1 MWTDIE
7 MDRADFLIL
16 MNILQ
21 TFAAVTTALFL
32 QREIFVAAFVLTLF
46 IKKKFGVPI
55 ADPKPCCIY
64 LNFYCKIIFD
74 WLLLFFA

>member
-1 MWTDIE
+1 

-21 TFAAVTTALFL
+21 TFAAVTTALFYRGKSL
-32 QREIFVAAFVLTLF
+32 SLLSFLHCLYL
-46 IKKKFGVPI
+46 KKFGVPI
-55 ADPKPCCIY
+55 SDPKPCCIY

>member
-32 QREIFVAAFVLTLF
+32 QREIFVATFVLTLF
-46 IKKKFGVPI
+46 IFKKVWCSYI
-55 ADPKPCCIY
+55 
-64 LNFYCKIIFD
+64 
-74 WLLLFFA
+74 